1 MERESTSRL
10 TLDDVCGKE
19 PKNFKKDRLFQNH
32 YRTHAEEK
40 FVCKECPSVWS
51 GGPENT
57 FNTKK
62 QLSSHMHEYHKSHKD
77 CDQCSKSFSC
87 STKGTYNNLTF
98 LLIMVLI
105 HIYWPFTEW
114 HSNSCITFWSIKV
127 LIHIYWPF
135 IDRHSNSCITFFLF
149 MVPIHIYLTLLK
161 LAPRYHVSHFL
172 KHTGTR
178 CVLWNEIG
186 VLYCP

>member
-1 MERESTSRL
+1 MGTIFLVGLEILVVLQQFWGNIQYASDLKMERESTSRL

-62 QLSSHMHEYHKSHKD
+62 QSSNHMHEYHKSNKD
-77 CDQCSKSFSC
+77 WNQCSKSFSC

-98 LLIMVLI
+98 LLIMVSKFQT
-105 HIYWPFTEW
+105 Y
-114 HSNSCITFWSIKV
+114 NSK
-127 LIHIYWPF
+127 
-135 IDRHSNSCITFFLF
+135 
-149 MVPIHIYLTLLK
+149 
-161 LAPRYHVSHFL
+161 
-172 KHTGTR
+172 
-178 CVLWNEIG
+178 
-186 VLYCP
+186 

>member
-62 QLSSHMHEYHKSHKD
+62 AT
-77 CDQCSKSFSC
+77 SKPDASV
-87 STKGTYNNLTF
+87 GTYSYL
-98 LLIMVLI
+98 
-105 HIYWPFTEW
+105 
-114 HSNSCITFWSIKV
+114 
-127 LIHIYWPF
+127 
-135 IDRHSNSCITFFLF
+135 
-149 MVPIHIYLTLLK
+149 LTL
-161 LAPRYHVSHFL
+161 H
-172 KHTGTR
+172 
-178 CVLWNEIG
+178 
-186 VLYCP
+186 

>member
-40 FVCKECPSVWS
+40 FVCKEYPSVWS

-62 QLSSHMHEYHKSHKD
+62 QLSSHIHQYHKNNKD
-77 CDQCSKSFSC
+77 CDQCSKSFST
-87 STKGTYNNLTF
+87 STNRIAHEATHIVTCLSVNLVTKFTLTRPLIRNTWRIVLEVKHQLSHFIAMTVTKRFQEIVISQGTWEHIL
-98 LLIMVLI
+98 VSSLI
-105 HIYWPFTEW
+105 HNNVINQ
-114 HSNSCITFWSIKV
+114 S
-127 LIHIYWPF
+127 
-135 IDRHSNSCITFFLF
+135 
-149 MVPIHIYLTLLK
+149 
-161 LAPRYHVSHFL
+161 
-172 KHTGTR
+172 
-178 CVLWNEIG
+178 
-186 VLYCP
+186 

>member
-57 FNTKK
+57 FNMKK
-62 QLSSHMHEYHKSHKD
+62 QPLSHMHQYHSDNKK
-77 CDQCSKSFSC
+77 CGECSK
-87 STKGTYNNLTF
+87 GT
-98 LLIMVLI
+98 
-105 HIYWPFTEW
+105 
-114 HSNSCITFWSIKV
+114 
-127 LIHIYWPF
+127 
-135 IDRHSNSCITFFLF
+135 
-149 MVPIHIYLTLLK
+149 
-161 LAPRYHVSHFL
+161 
-172 KHTGTR
+172 
-178 CVLWNEIG
+178 
-186 VLYCP
+186 

>member
-1 MERESTSRL
+1 MGTIFLVGSEILVVLQQFWGNIQYASDLKMERESTSRL

-62 QLSSHMHEYHKSHKD
+62 QLSSHMHEYHKSNKD

-87 STKGTYNNLTF
+87 STNRIAAIAHEAT
-98 LLIMVLI
+98 
-105 HIYWPFTEW
+105 
-114 HSNSCITFWSIKV
+114 HSYSNMFECQSC
-127 LIHIYWPF
+127 
-135 IDRHSNSCITFFLF
+135 D
-149 MVPIHIYLTLLK
+149 K
-161 LAPRYHVSHFL
+161 LM
-172 KHTGTR
+172 
-178 CVLWNEIG
+178 
-186 VLYCP
+186 